1 MKRTCKI
8 TALVLALV
16 MTIGLL
22 AGCSVKAEE
31 KTPSTDLVVV
41 ALQGSNMPAASAEVL
56 APYLEEAVSAETN
69 SSFTLIVADS
79 EPFQGGHVKWDSRES
94 LNEAHWKEEKEARI
108 SQCIDILLNQKANAP
123 ETDLLGALDLASR
136 ALRDGDAVQKKL
148 IIVHNGV
155 TTAGPLSFIGT
166 DLGALDESTIQ
177 DVIAQL
183 TEKQVLPD
191 LTGVQVD
198 WIYLGEGVTPQESAS
213 SQIRANLQQ
222 LWENVLK
229 TCCADT
235 VTFKS
240 TLPDTGA
247 VEGAPAVT
255 PVACSQQQIELPDL
269 SEPVPL
275 DPTAIGF
282 APDATELSD
291 SAATAEYLAPYAEA
305 ICQNDDDSRYV
316 VAGSTADTA
325 GSTAESSQQF
335 GLKRALTVCRILQ
348 ELGVEKKSLLP
359 LGIGT
364 LPTSVR
370 SADDQ
375 AANRTCWLVQAD
387 SDLGREL
394 LNIGL
399 GAA

>member
-1 MKRTCKI
+1 MKHICKI
-8 TALVLALV
+8 TAIVLALV
-16 MTIGLL
+16 MAIGLL
-22 AGCSVKAEE
+22 TGCSVKAEK

-56 APYLEEAVSAETN
+56 DPYLEEAVSAETK
-69 SSFTLIVADS
+69 SSFTLIVADGM
-79 EPFQGGHVKWDSRES
+79 PFNGGHVTWDSRES

-108 SQCIDILLNQKANAP
+108 SQCIEILNQKAQTP

-148 IIVHNGV
+148 LIVHNGV
-155 TTAGPLSFIGT
+155 TTAGPLSFMGA
-166 DLGALDESTIQ
+166 DLASLDENTIQ
-177 DVIAQL
+177 DLIAQL
-183 TEKQVLPD
+183 TEEQALPD
-191 LTGVQVD
+191 LTGTKVE
-198 WIYLGEGVTPQESAS
+198 WIYLGEGVAPQESAS
-213 SQIRANLQQ
+213 SQIRANLQL
-222 LWENVLK
+222 LWQTVLE
-229 TCCADT
+229 TCGADT
-235 VTFKS
+235 VIFKS

-255 PVACSQQQIELPDL
+255 PVACSQQQIKLPDL
-269 SEPVPL
+269 REPVSL

-282 APDATELSD
+282 APDSTELSD
-291 SAATAEYLAPYAEA
+291 PAATAEYLAPYAEA
-305 ICQNDDDSRYV
+305 IRQNDDGSRYV

-348 ELGVEKKSLLP
+348 ELGVEKKRLLP
-359 LGIGT
+359 LGIGN